1 MAEAKTTLMVVA
13 EPEKAGGATREAAK
27 EEAKRKR
34 VRGGGAE
41 RDGAERLRQAADK
54 RIWRISKVLT
64 DLLAERAKKG
74 DLQSAKTL
82 MEWAG
87 RKKPRASP
95 KKKPR
100 FPTYAQRLGAEPP
113 YQERGREE
121 GGVGTGSREQGTGSR
136 D

>member
-1 MAEAKTTLMVVA
+1 MRRRLQAAA
-13 EPEKAGGATREAAK
+13 AGGGRRRCVLATAA
-27 EEAKRKR
+27 
-34 VRGGGAE
+34 GGGE
-41 RDGAERLRQAADK
+41 WRLRQAADK